1 MKLLRI
7 GEKGREKPA
16 ALDNNGKI
24 RDISSHIKD
33 LNPSTLNF
41 ETISKI
47 QNIDLSSLPEISS
60 SERIGACITDPGK
73 FVAIGLNY
81 SDHAAETGAA
91 VPTEPIM
98 FMKATSSIC
107 GPNDDVEIVSGSK
120 KLDWEVE
127 LGIVIGKNAKHISE
141 SQSQEHIL
149 GYCLVNDVSEREWQI
164 EKMGQW
170 VKGKSHDTYGPI
182 GPYLVTKD
190 EIKDVNNLNM
200 TLDVNGERMQTGNT
214 NTMIFN
220 VDIIVSYVSK
230 FMSLQAGDIITTGTP
245 PGVGMGKK
253 PQIFLK
259 AGDQM
264 KLSIDNLGDEV
275 NSLEGSFDLSTGN
288 DSDLN
293 NNQTVDVGDKD
304 NSAEILEEDP
314 FPVKRPF
321 QKKSP
326 AAPEPE
332 GHMLKKFSPAAPEGH
347 AFKKFL
353 PAAPGGHV
361 QKIFRLRRLPGI
373 SQIRFFPPFRI
384 FPPFPLASE
393 NFPPFPLPPFP
404 NA

>member
-1 MKLLRI
+1 MKLLRV
-7 GEKGREKPA
+7 GEKGKEKPA
-16 ALDNNGKI
+16 AIDMNGII

-33 LNPSTLNF
+33 LNPTTLNF
-41 ETISKI
+41 EIISKI
-47 QNIDLSSLPEISS
+47 QNVDLSSLPEISS
-60 SERIGACITDPGK
+60 NESIGACITDPGK

-81 SDHAAETGAA
+81 SDHAAETGAT

-127 LGIVIGKNAKHISE
+127 LGIIIGKEAKHISE

-200 TLDVNGERMQTGNT
+200 LLDVNGERMQTGNT
-214 NTMIFN
+214 STMIFN
-220 VDIIVSYVSK
+220 VDIILSYVSK

-253 PQIFLK
+253 PQVFLK

-264 KLSIDNLGDEV
+264 KLSIDNLGEQSSKV
-275 NSLEGSFDLSTGN
+275 
-288 DSDLN
+288 
-293 NNQTVDVGDKD
+293 V
-304 NSAEILEEDP
+304 
-314 FPVKRPF
+314 PV
-321 QKKSP
+321 
-326 AAPEPE
+326 
-332 GHMLKKFSPAAPEGH
+332 
-347 AFKKFL
+347 
-353 PAAPGGHV
+353 
-361 QKIFRLRRLPGI
+361 
-373 SQIRFFPPFRI
+373 
-384 FPPFPLASE
+384 
-393 NFPPFPLPPFP
+393 
-404 NA
+404 

>member
-16 ALDNNGKI
+16 ALDNKGKI

-60 SERIGACITDPGK
+60 SGRIGACITDPGK

-253 PQIFLK
+253 PQVFLK

-264 KLSIDNLGDEV
+264 KLSIENLGEQSSKV
-275 NSLEGSFDLSTGN
+275 
-288 DSDLN
+288 
-293 NNQTVDVGDKD
+293 V
-304 NSAEILEEDP
+304 
-314 FPVKRPF
+314 PV
-321 QKKSP
+321 
-326 AAPEPE
+326 
-332 GHMLKKFSPAAPEGH
+332 
-347 AFKKFL
+347 
-353 PAAPGGHV
+353 
-361 QKIFRLRRLPGI
+361 
-373 SQIRFFPPFRI
+373 
-384 FPPFPLASE
+384 
-393 NFPPFPLPPFP
+393 
-404 NA
+404 